1 MSGPSL
7 VGNAGTGRGRGFCQV
22 DWNAGIAL
30 DVHSRACERN
40 ADCCID
46 DKLWVAASPRRA
58 SRQPCAISPP
68 SKTRTSPKEF
78 TRPGGPWSSPRCRR
92 GSQRSTLHA
101 WSYPEPWSGA
111 VAAAC
116 TQCLAGSFW
125 RCRAS
130 AVATGCPT
138 LPYPP
143 RRTRTL
149 LLIRSSR
156 REPRHSRGPRPGPLL
171 DPEASTLR
179 RRPRCGGV
187 AAGRPLVGAWCPLP
201 QARAGP
207 LAATADP
214 HCKQSVARHLHD
226 PEPPLAAEIVRERVA
241 TDLGPSRQDEL
252 ADAILQVWPA
262 HVHAHT
268 CMRVQAGCWIR
279 RPGARARPGT
289 LDPRCR
295 PLTPRRPG
303 RGRKITHTTRRAS

>member
-1 MSGPSL
+1 MSRALPCGQRWDRPRSRIL
-7 VGNAGTGRGRGFCQV
+7 QV

-40 ADCCID
+40 ADCCIAD
-46 DKLWVAASPRRA
+46 QLWVAASPRRA

-78 TRPGGPWSSPRCRR
+78 TRPGGPSSSPRCRR
-92 GSQRSTLHA
+92 GSQRSKLHA
-101 WSYPEPWSGA
+101 WSYSEPWSGA

-138 LPYPP
+138 LPYL
-143 RRTRTL
+143 RSRTRTS

-179 RRPRCGGV
+179 RRPRCVGGPGAAVWQQAGLLSALDARCLQPGPGLLQLQPTPLQAVGGQAPARPGAAPGGGDCEGEGCHGAGALQAGRASRHHSAGV
-187 AAGRPLVGAWCPLP
+187 AST
-201 QARAGP
+201 RA
-207 LAATADP
+207 
-214 HCKQSVARHLHD
+214 C
-226 PEPPLAAEIVRERVA
+226 
-241 TDLGPSRQDEL
+241 
-252 ADAILQVWPA
+252 A
-262 HVHAHT
+262 HVHA
-268 CMRVQAGCWIR
+268 CAGWL
-279 RPGARARPGT
+279 
-289 LDPRCR
+289 LDPPAWSPSR
-295 PLTPRRPG
+295 
-303 RGRKITHTTRRAS
+303 HS